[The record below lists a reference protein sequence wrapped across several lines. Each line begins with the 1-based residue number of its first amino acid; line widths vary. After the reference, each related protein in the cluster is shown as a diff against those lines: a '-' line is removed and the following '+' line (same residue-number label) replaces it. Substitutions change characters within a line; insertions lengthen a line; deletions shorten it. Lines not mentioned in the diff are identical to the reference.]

1 MPIVISEFEVV
12 AESPHNRAE
21 GEAAPG
27 SSGDEAVARQET
39 GVPTPHDIEVVVRHI
54 KERLARV
61 RVY

>member
-12 AESPHNRAE
+12 AESPHARAE
-21 GEAAPG
+21 GESAPG
-27 SSGDEAVARQET
+27 SPGDEAIAAQDT

>member
-12 AESPHNRAE
+12 AESSRASAE
-21 GEAAPG
+21 GEAVSGSPG
-27 SSGDEAVARQET
+27 GEEVPAQGA

>member
-12 AESPHNRAE
+12 AESPHARDE
-21 GEAAPG
+21 GESAPG
-27 SSGDEAVARQET
+27 GEEVAAQDT